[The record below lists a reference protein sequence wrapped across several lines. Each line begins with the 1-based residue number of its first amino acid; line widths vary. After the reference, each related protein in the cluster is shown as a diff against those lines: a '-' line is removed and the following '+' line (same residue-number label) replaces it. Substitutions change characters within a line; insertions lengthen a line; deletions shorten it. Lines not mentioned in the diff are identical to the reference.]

1 MKKNKCNSIARVC
14 LLPGGCCL
22 LLVFVLSCSNNSSKD
37 VKNSSPGDSVSKAVV
52 PNDPFEKN
60 GEEKIKY
67 ENGVLKSQG
76 NYKKSKRDGQWY
88 SWYSDGKPWSE
99 TFFNNGIKEGPTKTW
114 FENGKLRYEGQYK
127 QDSEAGKWK
136 YYDETGKL
144 AKEINY
150 DKR

>member
-1 MKKNKCNSIARVC
+1 MKKSKIIEIG
-14 LLPGGCCL
+14 LFPGGFFL
-22 LLVFVLSCSNNSSKD
+22 LLIFAMACSNKPSAGSK
-37 VKNSSPGDSVSKAVV
+37 NNTPGDTAAKQVV
-52 PNDPFEKN
+52 NDPFEKN

-99 TFFNNGIKEGPTKTW
+99 TFFNNGIKDGPTKTW

-127 QDSEAGKWK
+127 QDKEAGYWK
-136 YYDETGKL
+136 YYDETGAL
-144 AKEINY
+144 VKEINY
-150 DKR
+150 NK